1 MQSLNEKLASLS
13 RFVSKGIEK
22 QLPFFRI
29 LKGCLGKKK
38 IVWNEEAERAF
49 VEMKEYIAKLPT
61 LTSLEEGETLFIY
74 FAASKECISTVL
86 VTERER
92 TQVPIYF
99 VSRVL
104 QGAELNYPEL
114 EKLTLA
120 LVHTARKLRRYFQAH
135 QIVVLTNKPIRH
147 AIKGQVL
154 ADFIAERDSV
164 NEEDT
169 KNSTQVI
176 TPKIENEEWKL
187 YTDGTSSSDGSG
199 AGLML
204 VNPKGKEFTYAL
216 HFKFA
221 TTNNEAE
228 YEALLAGLRMAKEL
242 KILHLRAFVDSQLVS
257 NQIKGTFE
265 AKQPTIQQSQ
275 NKKAD
280 ALSKLASLTFEHLAK
295 EVLVEVLEKKLILA
309 EEVND
314 LIQEDEVT
322 WMTPLQ
328 VYLETGKL
336 PEDKN
341 EARKIRIKAPSYK
354 MMNGALYRRSFLTP
368 WLRCVGPKQATVII
382 QEMHEGICGLHAGPR
397 LPKQELISVTSAWPF
412 VKWGID
418 IVGPINDTPG
428 SPRFLLVAI
437 DYFTKWAEAKP
448 LAAITEGIFP
458 KFCKQLKIQQNFTLA
473 YHPQGN
479 GQVEVTNR
487 DIIKGIEKRLGKCK
501 KGWVDELPL
510 VLWAHKTTPKRSNG
524 ETPYS
529 LAYGTEAVLPAEIQV
544 LTERTGNNK
553 NNEENL
559 RVNLDLL
566 EERREAAV
574 IREAS
579 YKRAIE
585 GYYNKRVK
593 PSTFK
598 VEEYVLRLN
607 SA

>member
-1 MQSLNEKLASLS
+1 MAKWA
-13 RFVSKGIEK
+13 IE
-22 QLPFFRI
+22 LGEHDIEFR
-29 LKGCLGKKK
+29 
-38 IVWNEEAERAF
+38 V
-49 VEMKEYIAKLPT
+49 
-61 LTSLEEGETLFIY
+61 
-74 FAASKECISTVL
+74 
-86 VTERER
+86 
-92 TQVPIYF
+92 
-99 VSRVL
+99 
-104 QGAELNYPEL
+104 
-114 EKLTLA
+114 
-120 LVHTARKLRRYFQAH
+120 
-135 QIVVLTNKPIRH
+135 RH

-154 ADFIAERDSV
+154 ADFIAETDSV
-164 NEEDT
+164 NEKDT
-169 KNSTQVI
+169 KNSTQII
-176 TPKIENEEWKL
+176 TPKIESEEWKL
-187 YTDGTSSSDGSG
+187 YTDGASSSDGSG

-216 HFKFA
+216 RFEFA
-221 TTNNEAE
+221 TTNKEAE
-228 YEALLAGLRMAKEL
+228 YEALLVGLRMAKEL
-242 KILHLRAFVDSQLVS
+242 KILHLRAFVDSQIVS

-265 AKQPTIQQSQ
+265 AKQPTIQHYLSKAKELIKSNKSFNIEHVRRSQ

-295 EVLVEVLEKKLILA
+295 EVLVEVLEKKSMLE

-354 MMNGALYRRSFLTP
+354 MMNGVLYRRSFLTP

-382 QEMHEGICGLHAGPR
+382 QEMHEGICGLHAGSRSVVAKIMRLGYYWPTIHHDTTTVLQTCESCQIHSNVPR

-418 IVGPINDTPG
+418 IVGPILVRSSSRNILGQWERIRRRNIPKILKAIENPAKLHLG
-428 SPRFLLVAI
+428 ISSPRQW
-437 DYFTKWAEAKP
+437 TGGSNKPRHNQRNREA
-448 LAAITEGIFP
+448 L
-458 KFCKQLKIQQNFTLA
+458 
-473 YHPQGN
+473 
-479 GQVEVTNR
+479 R
-487 DIIKGIEKRLGKCK
+487 
-501 KGWVDELPL
+501 
-510 VLWAHKTTPKRSNG
+510 TTPKGSNG

-529 LAYGTEAVLPAEIQV
+529 LTYRTEAILPTEIQV
-544 LTERTGNNK
+544 LTERTTKNE

-566 EERREAAV
+566 EERSEAAV

-579 YKRAIE
+579 YKRTIE

-593 PSTFK
+593 TSTFK
-598 VEEYVLRLN
+598 VGEYVLRLN
-607 SA
+607 SVSKWNTKENWDQIGKAPM